1 MWKSFAMLIF
11 LMVLCAHHHP
21 ALGDGMWGKFRLLFF
36 CLTIIHIFFFFAYYT
51 IAFVVFFMDMQK
63 VDAIE

>member
-21 ALGDGMWGKFRLLFF
+21 ALGDGMWGKFRLLF
-36 CLTIIHIFFFFAYYT
+36 LSDNHSPILLVAYYT